1 MVRVKWTKDLIR
13 SELLSVIDILN
24 LDRMPTRKEIITVK
38 GDDRL
43 TNKISKTL
51 GYYGWA
57 DELGL
62 KMKDNDTNKGKQA
75 EFLAKTMLENLNF
88 NVTKMSQNFAY
99 DLLVESVCKIDV
111 KFSNLYKGEN
121 GNFYSFALRK
131 KYPTCDFYLLIAKND
146 ELQTLCY
153 IIPSH
158 FCNQTQI
165 SIGEKSSQYNKY
177 LNRFDLINDFIEFVK
192 QIKV

>member
-62 KMKDNDTNKGKQA
+62 KMKDNDTNKGIISKLQA
-75 EFLAKTMLENLNF
+75 
-88 NVTKMSQNFAY
+88 S
-99 DLLVESVCKIDV
+99 
-111 KFSNLYKGEN
+111 
-121 GNFYSFALRK
+121 
-131 KYPTCDFYLLIAKND
+131 
-146 ELQTLCY
+146 
-153 IIPSH
+153 
-158 FCNQTQI
+158 
-165 SIGEKSSQYNKY
+165 
-177 LNRFDLINDFIEFVK
+177 
-192 QIKV
+192 